1 MKLNTR
7 SWVLLYFIIA
17 LISFPKIALSQ
28 GLNAGEIHGNFQIDA
43 QYYNPDSAIGAPIV
57 PEKTLMNSFTNLIYT
72 NGSFSAGVRFESYLN
87 TMQGFDPRYLG
98 NGIPF
103 KYASFDKDDF
113 SITVGS
119 YYEQFGSGLIFRSY
133 EERGLGYDNAMDGV
147 RIKYTLLKGIHL
159 KGLIGKQRYYFAQG
173 PGIVR
178 GFDGEVAL
186 NELIPSFQ
194 EKKTKIYLGGS
205 FVSKFQVD
213 QDPVYVLPE
222 NVGAWA
228 YRLKINRGGWAFFSE
243 MGTKINDPS
252 IVNNFIYKRGGGVIV
267 NTSYSQKGIG
277 INLSGKIIDNM
288 NFRSDRTA
296 QNNDLLINYLPA
308 LTRQHTYNL
317 AATIYP
323 YATQPNG
330 EMAYQGDITYTIK
343 KGSLLGGKYGTTL
356 LINYSAANGLDT
368 STIASGLGYKADYT
382 KLGNVY
388 YKDFNAEIQKK
399 ISKPLKVTLFYA
411 NFVYNKD
418 VAQGK
423 VGEGM
428 VYANVEVLEFT
439 YKFNDKHA
447 LRMEFQGLQTKQ
459 DHGDWATVVAEY
471 TISPKWFFSTV
482 NQYNYGNEIKAERL
496 FYPIGQIGFIKNST
510 RVTIGYGRQRAG
522 IFCIGGICRVV
533 PASNGAT
540 ISISSS
546 F

>member
-1 MKLNTR
+1 MKLNIK
-7 SWVLLYFIIA
+7 SCSVLLLLSLLTCIT
-17 LISFPKIALSQ
+17 KTALSQ
-28 GLNAGEIHGNFQIDA
+28 GINAGELHGNFQLDA

-57 PEKTLMNSFTNLIYT
+57 PEKMLMNSFTNLIYT
-72 NGSFSAGVRFESYLN
+72 NGDFSAGVRFESYLN
-87 TMQGFDPRYLG
+87 TMQGFDPRYKG

-103 KYASFDKDDF
+103 RYASFNRDNF
-113 SITVGS
+113 SITAGS
-119 YYEQFGSGLIFRSY
+119 FYEQFGSGLIFRSY

-147 RIKYTLLKGIHL
+147 RVKYTLLKGIHL
-159 KGLIGKQRYYFAQG
+159 KGIIGKQRYYFSQG

-178 GFDGEVAL
+178 GVDGEVAL
-186 NELIPSFQ
+186 NELIPSFL
-194 EKKTKIYLGGS
+194 EKKTKVYFGGS
-205 FVSKFQVD
+205 FVSKYQVD

-222 NVGAWA
+222 NVGGWA
-228 YRLKINRGGWAFFSE
+228 YRLKLNRGGWAFFSE
-243 MGTKINDPS
+243 YATKINDPS
-252 IVNNFIYKRGGGVIV
+252 IVNNFIYKKGGGLFV
-267 NTSYSQKGIG
+267 NTSYSQKGLG
-277 INLSGKIIDNM
+277 INLSGKVIDNM

-330 EMAYQGDITYTIK
+330 EMAYQADITYTLK
-343 KGSLLGGKYGTTL
+343 KDSKLGGKYGTTIL
-356 LINYSAANGLDT
+356 VNYAAANGLDT
-368 STIASGLGYKADYT
+368 TILASGLGYKPDYT

-388 YKDFNAEIQKK
+388 YKDFNIEIQKK
-399 ISKPLKVTLFYA
+399 ISKPLKFTLFYA

-428 VYANVEVLEFT
+428 VYANIEVLEFT
-439 YKFNDKHA
+439 YKFNDRHA

-482 NQYNYGNEIKAERL
+482 NQYNYGNKIKAERL

-510 RVTIGYGRQRAG
+510 RVTLSYGRQRAG

-540 ISISSS
+540 LSISSS

>member
-1 MKLNTR
+1 MEFNSKQFSIL
-7 SWVLLYFIIA
+7 IA
-17 LISFPKIALSQ
+17 LLLLSVLKTPVWSQ
-28 GLNAGEIHGNFQIDA
+28 GINAGEIHGNFQLDA
-43 QYYNPDSAIGAPIV
+43 QYYNPDSAIGAPPV
-57 PEKTLMNSFTNLIYT
+57 PEKVLMNSFTNLIYN
-72 NGSFSAGVRFESYLN
+72 NGDFSAGVRFESYLN
-87 TMQGFDPRYLG
+87 TMQGFDPRYIG
-98 NGIPF
+98 NGFPF
-103 KYASFDKDDF
+103 RYASFNHDNF
-113 SITVGS
+113 SITVGN

-147 RIKYTLLKGIHL
+147 RVKYTLLKGIHL

-186 NELIPSFQ
+186 NELVPSFS
-194 EKKTKIYLGGS
+194 EKKTKVYLGGS
-205 FVSKFQVD
+205 FVSKYQVD
-213 QDPVYVLPE
+213 QDPFYVLPE

-228 YRLKINRGGWAFFSE
+228 YRLKLNRGGWAFFSE
-243 MGTKINDPS
+243 YATKINDPS
-252 IVNNFIYKRGGGVIV
+252 SVNDFIYKKGGGLFV
-267 NTSYSQKGIG
+267 NTSYSQKGLG
-277 INLSGKIIDNM
+277 INLSGKVIDNM

-330 EMAYQGDITYTIK
+330 EMAYQVDITYTIK
-343 KGSLLGGKYGTTL
+343 KDSKLGGKYGTTIL
-356 LINYSAANGLDT
+356 LNYAAANGLKKT
-368 STIASGLGYKADYT
+368 PVASGIGYKPDYT

-388 YKDFNAEIQKK
+388 YKDFNLEVQKK
-399 ISKPLKVTLFYA
+399 ISKPLKFTLFYA
-411 NFVYNKD
+411 NFVYDKE
-418 VAQGK
+418 VALGK

-428 VYANVEVLEFT
+428 VYANIEVLEFT
-439 YKFNDKHA
+439 YKFNDRHA
-447 LRMEFQGLQTKQ
+447 LRMELQGLQTKQ
-459 DHGDWATVVAEY
+459 DLGDWATIVAEY

-482 NQYNYGNEIKAERL
+482 NQYNYGNDIKAERL

-510 RVTIGYGRQRAG
+510 RVTLGYGRQRAG
-522 IFCIGGICRVV
+522 IFCIGGICRLV

-540 ISISSS
+540 LSISSS